1 MVMYSEYLSHRSVDV
16 ADKNPII
23 LDESTNLA
31 EAARL
36 MRKNKYQAF
45 WWAKIANTS

>member
-23 LDESTNLA
+23 LNESTNLA

-36 MRKNKYQAF
+36 MKKR
-45 WWAKIANTS
+45 TSIKHSGGPR